1 MVILH
6 HKVSSHEGSCVMQL
20 NAVVVLNI
28 FIANKFPVMYTMSVK
43 DIYIYIFELVLK
55 DELHVDVVSCHG
67 HPLLC

>member
-1 MVILH
+1 MRL
-6 HKVSSHEGSCVMQL
+6 K
-20 NAVVVLNI
+20 AVLVLNI

>member
-1 MVILH
+1 MRHGATLPSVVPLF
-6 HKVSSHEGSCVMQL
+6 SL
-20 NAVVVLNI
+20 NIFNI